1 MKILKYLFIFLI
13 TITAFSVF
21 SAHHEKSYN
30 FSDCEGQVG
39 NLYVSEILELGTVE
53 GFKKAVKLHQK
64 FYKDRGF
71 DVQVKANIE
80 YERDGNETTEEPS
93 RLTTVVIFPS
103 LEAQGLWRN
112 REFTEQD
119 QKDFNAFVD
128 IYNANT
134 KVVVRKSNCYLN

>member
-1 MKILKYLFIFLI
+1 MKILKYLFTFLI

-21 SAHHEKSYN
+21 STHHEKAYN
-30 FSDCEGQVG
+30 FSDCEGAVG
-39 NLYVSEILELGTVE
+39 NLYVSDILESGTVK

-103 LEAQGLWRN
+103 LEVQGLWSN

-119 QKDFNAFVD
+119 QNDFNAFVG

>member
-30 FSDCEGQVG
+30 FSDCEGAVG
-39 NLYVSEILELGTVE
+39 NLYVSEILESGTVE

-64 FYKDRGF
+64 FYNDREL

-103 LEAQGLWRN
+103 LEVQGLWQN

-119 QKDFNAFVD
+119 QNDFNDFVD

-134 KVVVRKSNCYLN
+134 KVVIRKSNCYLN

>member
-13 TITAFSVF
+13 TINTCSVF

-30 FSDCEGQVG
+30 FSDCEGEVG
-39 NLYVSEILELGTVE
+39 NLYVSEMLESGTVK

-64 FYKDRGF
+64 FYKDRGI

-80 YERDGNETTEEPS
+80 YERDGNETTDQPS
-93 RLTTVVIFPS
+93 RLTTVVVFPS
-103 LEAQGLWRN
+103 LKVQGLWQN

-119 QKDFNAFVD
+119 QKDFNAFVE

-134 KVVVRKSNCYLN
+134 KVTVRKSIC

>member
-1 MKILKYLFIFLI
+1 MKILKSLFIFLI
-13 TITAFSVF
+13 TITTFSVF

-30 FSDCEGQVG
+30 FSDCEGEVG
-39 NLYVSEILELGTVE
+39 NLYVSEILESGTVE

-64 FYKDRGF
+64 FYNDREL

-103 LEAQGLWRN
+103 LEVQGLWQN

-119 QKDFNAFVD
+119 QNDFNAFVD
-128 IYNANT
+128 IYNENT
-134 KVVVRKSNCYLN
+134 KVVIRKSNCYLN

>member
-13 TITAFSVF
+13 TINTCSVF

-30 FSDCEGQVG
+30 FSDCEGEVG
-39 NLYVSEILELGTVE
+39 NLYVSEMLESGTVK

-64 FYKDRGF
+64 FYKDRGI

-80 YERDGNETTEEPS
+80 YERDGNETTDQPS
-93 RLTTVVIFPS
+93 RLTTVVVFPS
-103 LEAQGLWRN
+103 LEVQSLWQN

-119 QKDFNAFVD
+119 QKDFNSFVE

>member
-1 MKILKYLFIFLI
+1 MKILKYLCIFLI
-13 TITAFSVF
+13 TINTCSVF

-30 FSDCEGQVG
+30 FSDCEGEVG
-39 NLYVSEILELGTVE
+39 NLYVSEILESGTVE

-64 FYKDRGF
+64 FYNDREL

-103 LEAQGLWRN
+103 LEIQGLWSN

-119 QKDFNAFVD
+119 QKDFNTFVD

-134 KVVVRKSNCYLN
+134 KVVVRKTNCYLN

>member
-21 SAHHEKSYN
+21 CAHHEKSYN

-39 NLYVSEILELGTVE
+39 NLYVSEILESGTVE

>member
-1 MKILKYLFIFLI
+1 M
-13 TITAFSVF
+13 A
-21 SAHHEKSYN
+21 
-30 FSDCEGQVG
+30 Q
-39 NLYVSEILELGTVE
+39 

-103 LEAQGLWRN
+103 LKLKVFR
-112 REFTEQD
+112 RIFTEQD
-119 QKDFNAFVD
+119 QKDFNAF
-128 IYNANT
+128 T
-134 KVVVRKSNCYLN
+134 HLQRKHKSCCSKIKLLVELIKQGIL

>member
-1 MKILKYLFIFLI
+1 MKTLKYLFVFLI

-30 FSDCEGQVG
+30 FSDCEGAVG
-39 NLYVSEILELGTVE
+39 NLYVSEILESGTVK

-64 FYKDRGF
+64 FYSDRGF
-71 DVQVKANIE
+71 DVQVNANIE

-93 RLTTVVIFPS
+93 RLTTVVVFPS
-103 LEAQGLWRN
+103 LEVQGLWQN

-119 QKDFNAFVD
+119 QNDFNAFVEV
-128 IYNANT
+128 YNANT
-134 KVVVRKSNCYLN
+134 KVVVRKTNCYLN

>member
-13 TITAFSVF
+13 TINTCSVF

-30 FSDCEGQVG
+30 FSDCEGEVG
-39 NLYVSEILELGTVE
+39 NLFVSEMLESGTVK

-64 FYKDRGF
+64 FYKDRGI

-80 YERDGNETTEEPS
+80 YERDGNETTDQPS

-103 LEAQGLWRN
+103 LKVQGLWQN

-119 QKDFNAFVD
+119 QKDFNAFVE

-134 KVVVRKSNCYLN
+134 KVTVRKSICYLN

>member
-1 MKILKYLFIFLI
+1 MKTLKYLFIFLI

-30 FSDCEGQVG
+30 FSDCEGPVG
-39 NLYVSEILELGTVE
+39 NLYVSEILELGTVQ

-103 LEAQGLWRN
+103 LEVQGLWQN

-119 QKDFNAFVD
+119 QNDFNAFVD

>member
-13 TITAFSVF
+13 TINTCSVF

-30 FSDCEGQVG
+30 FSDCEGEVG
-39 NLYVSEILELGTVE
+39 NLYVSEMLESGTVK

-64 FYKDRGF
+64 FYKDRGI

-80 YERDGNETTEEPS
+80 YERDGNETTDQPS
-93 RLTTVVIFPS
+93 RLTTVVVFPS
-103 LEAQGLWRN
+103 LKVQGLWQN

-119 QKDFNAFVD
+119 QKDFNAFVE

-134 KVVVRKSNCYLN
+134 KVTVRKSICYLN

>member
-13 TITAFSVF
+13 TINTCSVF

-30 FSDCEGQVG
+30 FSDCEGEVG
-39 NLYVSEILELGTVE
+39 NLYVSEVLESGTVR

-64 FYKDRGF
+64 FYKDRGI

-80 YERDGNETTEEPS
+80 YERDGNETTDQPS
-93 RLTTVVIFPS
+93 RLTTVVVFPS
-103 LEAQGLWRN
+103 LKVQGLWQN

-119 QKDFNAFVD
+119 QKDFNAFVE

-134 KVVVRKSNCYLN
+134 KVTVRKSICYLN

>member
-39 NLYVSEILELGTVE
+39 NLYVSEILESGTVE

-119 QKDFNAFVD
+119 QKDFNTFVD

>member
-1 MKILKYLFIFLI
+1 MKILKYLFIFFI

-39 NLYVSEILELGTVE
+39 NLYVSEILESGTVE

>member
-39 NLYVSEILELGTVE
+39 NLYVSEILESGKVE

>member
-13 TITAFSVF
+13 TINTCSVF

-39 NLYVSEILELGTVE
+39 NLYVSEILESGTVK

-71 DVQVKANIE
+71 NVQVKANIE
-80 YERDGNETTEEPS
+80 YERNGNETTEEPS
-93 RLTTVVIFPS
+93 RLTTVVVFPS
-103 LEAQGLWRN
+103 LEVQSLWQN

-119 QKDFNAFVD
+119 QKDFNSFVE

>member
-13 TITAFSVF
+13 TINTCSVF

-30 FSDCEGQVG
+30 FSDCEGEVG
-39 NLYVSEILELGTVE
+39 NLYVSEMLESGTVK

-64 FYKDRGF
+64 FYKDRGI

-80 YERDGNETTEEPS
+80 YERDGNETTDQPS

-103 LEAQGLWRN
+103 LKVQGLWQN

-119 QKDFNAFVD
+119 QKDFNAFVE

-134 KVVVRKSNCYLN
+134 KVTVRKSICYLN

>member
-1 MKILKYLFIFLI
+1 MKILKYLFTFLI

-30 FSDCEGQVG
+30 FSECEGAVG
-39 NLYVSEILELGTVE
+39 NLYVSDILESGTVK

-64 FYKDRGF
+64 FYNDRGF

-80 YERDGNETTEEPS
+80 YERDGKETTEEHS
-93 RLTTVVIFPS
+93 RLNTVVIFPS
-103 LEAQGLWRN
+103 QEVHGLWQN

-119 QKDFNAFVD
+119 QNDFNAFVD

>member
-13 TITAFSVF
+13 TINTCSVF

-39 NLYVSEILELGTVE
+39 NLYVSEMLESGTVK

-71 DVQVKANIE
+71 NVQVKANIE

-93 RLTTVVIFPS
+93 RLTTVVVFPS
-103 LEAQGLWRN
+103 LEVQSLWQN

-119 QKDFNAFVD
+119 QKDFNSFVE

>member
-1 MKILKYLFIFLI
+1 MKILKYLFIFFI

-39 NLYVSEILELGTVE
+39 NLYVSEILESGTVE

-128 IYNANT
+128 IYNSNT

>member
-39 NLYVSEILELGTVE
+39 NLYVSEILESGTVE

-134 KVVVRKSNCYLN
+134 KVVVRISICYLN

>member
-39 NLYVSEILELGTVE
+39 NLYVSEILESGTVE
-53 GFKKAVKLHQK
+53 GFKKAVNLHQK
-64 FYKDRGF
+64 FYSDRGF

-80 YERDGNETTEEPS
+80 YKREEGKPTEEPS
-93 RLTTVVIFPS
+93 RLSTVVVFPS
-103 LEAQGLWRN
+103 LEVQGLWINQER
-112 REFTEQD
+112 TEQD
-119 QKDFNAFVD
+119 QKDFNAFLD
-128 IYNANT
+128 IYNTNT
-134 KVVVRKSNCYLN
+134 KVVIRKSICYLN

>member
-1 MKILKYLFIFLI
+1 MKIFKSLFIFLI
-13 TITAFSVF
+13 TITTFSVF

-30 FSDCEGQVG
+30 FSDCEGEVG
-39 NLYVSEILELGTVE
+39 NLYVSEILESGTVE

-64 FYKDRGF
+64 FYNDREL

-103 LEAQGLWRN
+103 LEVQGLWQN

-119 QKDFNAFVD
+119 QNDFNAFVD
-128 IYNANT
+128 IYNENT
-134 KVVVRKSNCYLN
+134 KVVIRKSNCYLN

>member
-39 NLYVSEILELGTVE
+39 NLYVSEILESGTVE

-103 LEAQGLWRN
+103 FEAQGLWRN

>member
-13 TITAFSVF
+13 TINTCSVF

-30 FSDCEGQVG
+30 FSDCEGEVG
-39 NLYVSEILELGTVE
+39 NLYVSEMLESGTVK

-64 FYKDRGF
+64 FYKNRGI

-80 YERDGNETTEEPS
+80 YERDGNETTDQPS
-93 RLTTVVIFPS
+93 RLTTVVVFPS
-103 LEAQGLWRN
+103 LKVQGLWQN

-119 QKDFNAFVD
+119 QKDFNAFVE

-134 KVVVRKSNCYLN
+134 KVTVRKSICYLN

>member
-1 MKILKYLFIFLI
+1 MKTLKYLFLLLI
-13 TITAFSVF
+13 TFTSFSVF

-30 FSDCEGQVG
+30 FSDCEGEVG
-39 NLYVSEILELGTVE
+39 NLYVSEMLESGTVK

-71 DVQVKANIE
+71 NVQVKANIE

-103 LEAQGLWRN
+103 LEVQSLWQN

-119 QKDFNAFVD
+119 QKDFISFVE